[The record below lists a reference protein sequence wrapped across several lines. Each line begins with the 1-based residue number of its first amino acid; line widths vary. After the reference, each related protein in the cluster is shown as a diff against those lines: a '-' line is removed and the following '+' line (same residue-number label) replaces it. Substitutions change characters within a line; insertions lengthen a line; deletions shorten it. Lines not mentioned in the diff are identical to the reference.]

1 MGYLVRVAFI
11 IGTAALFA
19 GCGGSQPPIGAPGAM
34 PETLAFAPR
43 SGVHRIPPA
52 ASFQTLHRFDGSD
65 GEQPESDLINVN
77 DTLYGTTNFGGSHG
91 SGSVYKTTLTGTERV
106 LYSFK
111 SGADGSMPQASLI
124 DVKGTFYGTTSTGGG
139 SGCYGY
145 GCGTVYKVNATG
157 SEKVLHR
164 FSGADGG
171 NPRSDLSDVNG
182 MLYGTTSGGGSSNR
196 GTVYRISTTGVEKVL
211 YSFAGGSDG
220 ESPGGGLIQVGGR
233 LYGTTMYGGTSG
245 IGTVYSVSTTGSEK
259 VLHSFT
265 ASEGAGPIGNLV
277 DVDGTLYGT
286 TSAGG
291 CHKAIA
297 CGTVFRTT
305 PGGKLKVLHVFGSGS
320 DGYSPYSGLTNVNG
334 VLYGTTDVGGS
345 GTGCYKQ
352 GCGTVYRVSTSG
364 SEKVL
369 HSFTGGSGGSNPQAA
384 LTNVNNTLY
393 GTTLAGFG
401 SSGCS
406 GGGCGTIFALTP

>member
-1 MGYLVRVAFI
+1 M
-11 IGTAALFA
+11 
-19 GCGGSQPPIGAPGAM
+19 
-34 PETLAFAPR
+34 
-43 SGVHRIPPA
+43 
-52 ASFQTLHRFDGSD
+52 
-65 GEQPESDLINVN
+65 
-77 DTLYGTTNFGGSHG
+77 
-91 SGSVYKTTLTGTERV
+91 
-106 LYSFK
+106 
-111 SGADGSMPQASLI
+111 
-124 DVKGTFYGTTSTGGG
+124 
-139 SGCYGY
+139 
-145 GCGTVYKVNATG
+145 
-157 SEKVLHR
+157 
-164 FSGADGG
+164 
-171 NPRSDLSDVNG
+171 
-182 MLYGTTSGGGSSNR
+182 
-196 GTVYRISTTGVEKVL
+196 
-211 YSFAGGSDG
+211 
-220 ESPGGGLIQVGGR
+220 GGR

-259 VLHSFT
+259 VPHSFT